1 MTGPNVY
8 CLNNSPMIRED
19 NGFIA
24 ALSSPSLWALQRKNA
39 ELKINICEEIQPA
52 MFPTFSLAQY
62 RVVCSP
68 VEVLIDNVLWCLNV
82 GACFFKVSVPAMLG
96 ASRLSFRWFQSQ
108 RFSKQ
113 FLTFDIID
121 DDNEVWMV
129 YQDVLDKNN
138 FNQL

>member
-1 MTGPNVY
+1 M
-8 CLNNSPMIRED
+8 
-19 NGFIA
+19 FIVSTIPRWFVKTMV
-24 ALSSPSLWALQRKNA
+24 LLQHYPRPRC
-39 ELKINICEEIQPA
+39 ELCSAKMQNWKLISVKKCSQPC
-52 MFPTFSLAQY
+52 FPHFPEHRT

-96 ASRLSFRWFQSQ
+96 VSRLSFRWFQSQ